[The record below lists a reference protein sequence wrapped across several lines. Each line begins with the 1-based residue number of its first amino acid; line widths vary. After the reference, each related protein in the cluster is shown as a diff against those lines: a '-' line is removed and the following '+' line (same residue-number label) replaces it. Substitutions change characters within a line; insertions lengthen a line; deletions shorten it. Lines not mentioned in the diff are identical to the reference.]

1 MIFDMDA
8 PNDPASPAVSPAL
21 LRCPG
26 TLRYS
31 PELRPGSH
39 QRRDGGSTRW
49 WLIIEADEELGRYLR
64 HLFLLQHWRTRRL
77 QGPLWGTHVSVIRG
91 EPPPQSQHWGE
102 GDGAAVEFA
111 LDLHAQ
117 ETQGFVWCP
126 VQCMAVLDLRERLGL
141 AREPQPP
148 LHLTVGNC
156 RY

>member
-1 MIFDMDA
+1 MEA
-8 PNDPASPAVSPAL
+8 RHDPASASTL
-21 LRCPG
+21 LRCCG

-49 WLIIEADEELGRYLR
+49 WLIVEADEELGRYLR
-64 HLFLLQHWRTRRL
+64 HLFLLAHWRTRRL

-91 EPPPQSQHWGE
+91 EVPPLPQGWGE
-102 GDGAAVEFA
+102 GDGAAVDFV
-111 LDLHAQ
+111 LDLRAQ

-126 VQCMAVLDLRERLGL
+126 VQCPALLDLRQRLGL
-141 AREPQPP
+141 SRQPQLP
-148 LHLTVGNC
+148 LHLTLGNC

>member
-1 MIFDMDA
+1 MDSLHDIVL
-8 PNDPASPAVSPAL
+8 PDTSPCW
-21 LRCPG
+21 LRCSG

-39 QRRDGGSTRW
+39 QRRDGGSSRW
-49 WLIIEADEELGRYLR
+49 WLIVEADEELGRYLR
-64 HLFLLQHWRTRRL
+64 HLFLLAHWRTRRL

-91 EPPPQSQHWGE
+91 DVPPQLQHWGD
-102 GDGAAVEFA
+102 GDGDAIEFD
-111 LDLHAQ
+111 LDLRAQ

-126 VQCMAVLDLRERLGL
+126 VQCEAVLALRERLGL

-156 RY
+156 RF